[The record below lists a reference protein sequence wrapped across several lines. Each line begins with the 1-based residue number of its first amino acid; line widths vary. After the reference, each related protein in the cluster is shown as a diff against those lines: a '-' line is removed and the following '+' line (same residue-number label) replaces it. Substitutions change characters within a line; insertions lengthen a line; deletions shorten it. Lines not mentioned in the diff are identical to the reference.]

1 MCYSSF
7 YVRIT
12 CKDCLG
18 LKLKSLVHNFSN
30 FFHGI
35 YGFYSDDCFCTQ
47 NNKDKTLFWVTRLS
61 KYSETRNFSFN
72 DIKKLPNIIRL
83 LSICPELTLTR
94 TNPSTNL
101 EAHSNHKILAGYFT
115 YVPQLQCILCVR
127 PCENISV

>member
-1 MCYSSF
+1 MVF
-7 YVRIT
+7 TAMTAFAPKII
-12 CKDCLG
+12 K
-18 LKLKSLVHNFSN
+18 
-30 FFHGI
+30 
-35 YGFYSDDCFCTQ
+35 
-47 NNKDKTLFWVTRLS
+47 
-61 KYSETRNFSFN
+61 TRNSFELLVWVNIVKLETFHSYN

-127 PCENISV
+127 PCENICLISPVLYYEDIIFFAIFSVSCVLRSLFSPTVF